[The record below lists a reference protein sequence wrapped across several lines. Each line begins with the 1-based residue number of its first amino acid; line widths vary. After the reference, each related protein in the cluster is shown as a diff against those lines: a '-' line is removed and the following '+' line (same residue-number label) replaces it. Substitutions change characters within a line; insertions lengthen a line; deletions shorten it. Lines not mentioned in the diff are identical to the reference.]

1 MSAEIVQLPTPPE
14 RSTAI
19 QPFQPHSIDEV
30 KTLARM
36 LSESSLVPGPLR
48 NKPADVAT
56 IVLHGASLGIDAMA
70 SLRQIHIIDG
80 KPVLAADLIVGLI
93 LRSGAA
99 VHFTL
104 VQSTATVATY
114 ETQRRGSPMPVRM
127 SFTIE
132 QARAANLTGKGNW
145 KNYPD
150 AMLRARAASALG
162 RAVYPDVCGNLY
174 DPDELEPTPIV
185 DVTPAKPAEAPAPDV
200 VGDLVNELDHAH
212 SQADLD
218 RLKPIIVAAKPT
230 ITNAAWQA
238 DVVPAMNR
246 AKARVEANTAPA
258 ATPSASIPTDNATE
272 FPL

>member
-185 DVTPAKPAEAPAPDV
+185 DVTPAKPVDTPDV

-218 RLKPIIVAAKPT
+218 RLKPIIVKAKPT
-230 ITNAAWQA
+230 MTNTAWQA
-238 DVVPAMNR
+238 DIVPAMAR
-246 AKARVEANTAPA
+246 AKARVEAGTAEAVASQTPA
-258 ATPSASIPTDNATE
+258 DTTSATAD
-272 FPL
+272 FPF